1 MAHLLLYLLK
11 SSLCLATFALLYR
24 GFLTRS
30 THFSW
35 MRRYLLASVALSLLL
50 PLVPLPA
57 LLSWLTADEVL
68 PLQAVT
74 TWDASRWLVFSSGTG
89 GLTTSNPSLNV
100 LTVALYSAL
109 LGYAT
114 GLLYKTYRLFRH
126 LNSLRQFI
134 QNNDQERK
142 PGYRIV
148 TVAPSMPVFSFFQF
162 LFLPATA
169 QPLPNEEL
177 NRIVEHE
184 LVHIRQNHSA
194 DLLFL
199 ALAEVVLW
207 FHPLLG
213 YLNNALREVH
223 EYLADASVAGQ
234 GDERK
239 AYAHLLLKMTNHQSV
254 PLATAF
260 AGKQINRRIRMLAQ
274 TRSLKIQ
281 KLWFTLLVPTAAAL
295 LLLFACV
302 DEPPAQQATLSTQ
315 PANADHEAAS
325 DLVAGTTIGSI
336 RWEGNTLYDDET
348 LDEALGLKPG
358 DVFDRQG
365 LNDQLNYQATGG
377 DISSLYMDQGYLYF
391 NLEIEEQAN
400 EAGKTDLLMK
410 IYEGEVVKLGEI
422 MIRGNGDVP
431 KAEIMEQIALQPGEV
446 FSRAELIKAQRAV
459 AEMGYFDP
467 EQVDI
472 DPIPD
477 GPSKTVAITFTVVPL
492 TNRQ

>member
-1 MAHLLLYLLK
+1 MTHLLLYLLK
-11 SSLCLATFALLYR
+11 SSLCLAVFALLYR
-24 GFLTRS
+24 GFLARS

-50 PLVPLPA
+50 PFVPLPA
-57 LLSWLTADEVL
+57 LLSLWTTDEGL
-68 PLQAVT
+68 PLPAIA
-74 TWDASRWLVFSSGTG
+74 TWDASRWLVPARGTG
-89 GLTTSNPSLNV
+89 GITTSGPSLSV
-100 LTVALYSAL
+100 LTVALYGVL

-126 LNSLRQFI
+126 LNSLRRLI

-148 TVAPSMPVFSFFQF
+148 TVAPSMPVFSFFHF
-162 LFLPATA
+162 LFLPASA
-169 QPLPNEEL
+169 QQLSKEEI
-177 NRIVEHE
+177 NRIVGHE

-207 FHPLLG
+207 FHPLLE
-213 YLNNALREVH
+213 YLKNALREVH

-260 AGKQINRRIRMLAQ
+260 AGKQINRRIKMLAQ

-281 KLWFTLLVPTAAAL
+281 KLLFTLLVPIAAAL

-302 DEPPAQQATLSTQ
+302 DEPPAQQSTLSTQ

-325 DLVAGTTIGSI
+325 DLVAATTIGSI

-348 LDEALGLKPG
+348 LNKALGLKPG
-358 DVFDRQG
+358 DALDRQG
-365 LNDQLNYQATGG
+365 LNDQLNYQPTGG
-377 DISSLYMDQGYLYF
+377 DISSLYMDRGYLFF
-391 NLEIEEQAN
+391 NLEVEEQAS
-400 EAGKTDLLMK
+400 EAGETDLLLK

-431 KAEIMEQIALQPGEV
+431 KAEIMEQIALRPGEV
-446 FSRAELIKAQRAV
+446 FSRAELIKAQRTV

-467 EQVDI
+467 EQI
-472 DPIPD
+472 NINPLPD
-477 GPSKTVAITFTVVPL
+477 KTDNTIAIEFVLTIL
-492 TNRQ
+492 TNR

>member
-1 MAHLLLYLLK
+1 
-11 SSLCLATFALLYR
+11 
-24 GFLTRS
+24 
-30 THFSW
+30 

-50 PLVPLPA
+50 PLVPFPA
-57 LLSWLTADEVL
+57 LLSLLTTDEGLSL
-68 PLQAVT
+68 PAIA
-74 TWDASRWLVFSSGTG
+74 TWDASRWLVPARGTG
-89 GLTTSNPSLNV
+89 GIATSGPSFSA
-100 LTVALYSAL
+100 LTVTLYAAL

-114 GLLYKTYRLFRH
+114 GLLYKAYRLLRH
-126 LNSLRQFI
+126 LNSLQRLV
-134 QNNDQERK
+134 QNNNQERK
-142 PGYRIV
+142 PGYCIV
-148 TVAPSMPVFSFFQF
+148 TVASTMPVFSFFHF

-169 QPLPNEEL
+169 QPLPKEEL

-184 LVHIRQNHSA
+184 LVHIRQKHSA

-260 AGKQINRRIRMLAQ
+260 AGKQISRRIRMLAQ

-281 KLWFTLLVPTAAAL
+281 KLLFTLLVPTAAAL
-295 LLLFACV
+295 LVLFACV
-302 DEPPAQQATLSTQ
+302 DEPPAQQSTLTTQ

-325 DLVAGTTIGSI
+325 DLVAGTTIGTI
-336 RWEGNTLYDDET
+336 RWEGNILYDDET
-348 LDEALGLKPG
+348 LNKALGLKPG
-358 DVFDRQG
+358 DALDRQE
-365 LNDQLNYQATGG
+365 LNDRLNYQPTGG
-377 DISSLYMDQGYLYF
+377 DVSSLYMDRGYLYF
-391 NLEIEEQAN
+391 ILEVEEQAN

-422 MIRGNGDVP
+422 TIKGNGGVSE
-431 KAEIMEQIALQPGEV
+431 AEIRKQIALQLGEV
-446 FSRAELIKAQRAV
+446 FSRAKLIKAQRAV
-459 AEMGYFDP
+459 AEMGHFDP
-467 EQVDI
+467 EQVGI
-472 DPIPD
+472 NPIPD
-477 GPSKTVAITFTVVPL
+477 GPSKTVAIEFTVVPL

>member
-11 SSLCLATFALLYR
+11 SSLCLAVFVLLYR
-24 GFLTRS
+24 GFLARS

-57 LLSWLTADEVL
+57 LLSWLTADEVH
-68 PLQAVT
+68 PLQAVA
-74 TWDASRWLVFSSGTG
+74 TWDAGRWLVFSSGTS
-89 GLTTSNPSLNV
+89 GLTTTNPSLSV
-100 LTVALYSAL
+100 LTVALYGAL
-109 LGYAT
+109 LGYSI
-114 GLLYKTYRLFRH
+114 GLLYKTYRLVRH
-126 LNSLRQFI
+126 LKDLQQLI
-134 QNNDQERK
+134 QNNHQERK

-148 TVAPSMPVFSFFQF
+148 TVEPPLPVFSFFHF

-169 QPLPNEEL
+169 QQLSKEEM
-177 NRIVEHE
+177 NRIMGHE

-207 FHPLLG
+207 FHPLLE
-213 YLNNALREVH
+213 YLKNALREVH

-281 KLWFTLLVPTAAAL
+281 KLLFTLLAPTAAAL

-302 DEPPAQQATLSTQ
+302 DEPPAQQSTLSTQ
-315 PANADHEAAS
+315 PANAENEATSNLMAK
-325 DLVAGTTIGSI
+325 ATIGSI
-336 RWEGNTLYDDET
+336 RWEGNTLYDDEV
-348 LDEALGLKPG
+348 LNEVLGLKPG
-358 DVFDRQG
+358 DAFDRQG
-365 LNDQLNYQATGG
+365 LNNRLNYQPTGG
-377 DISSLYMDQGYLYF
+377 DISSLYMDRGYLYF
-391 NLEIEEQAN
+391 NLEVEEQAN
-400 EAGKTDLLMK
+400 ETGKTDLLIK

-431 KAEIMEQIALQPGEV
+431 EAEIREQIALQPGEV
-446 FSRAELIKAQRAV
+446 FSRADLIKAQRAV

-467 EQVDI
+467 EQVGI
-472 DPIPD
+472 NPIPD
-477 GPSKTVAITFTVVPL
+477 GPSKTVAIEFTVVSL
-492 TNRQ
+492 TNR